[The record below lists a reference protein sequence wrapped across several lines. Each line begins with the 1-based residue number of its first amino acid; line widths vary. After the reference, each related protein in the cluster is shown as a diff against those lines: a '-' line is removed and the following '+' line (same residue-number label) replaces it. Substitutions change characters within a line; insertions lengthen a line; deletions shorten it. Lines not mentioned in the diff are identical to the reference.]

1 MEAWDMCIW
10 TSSIVCMV
18 AEASFETEISTH
30 GFVIESRKCV
40 HALLCSFTVSSTFK
54 ETMKL
59 EPFFIIVTQ
68 PVASLCLANILGVI
82 SRRGAVVV
90 VVVVSIAVVVVVVV
104 SIITIV
110 SVTTLVVVI
119 VVVVILVAMWIDNQL
134 IVIPIVSIDYFVATS
149 HVQLSV
155 KVMWVLVVIVRTSD
169 S

>member
-18 AEASFETEISTH
+18 AEASFETEKSTQ

-40 HALLCSFTVSSTFK
+40 HALLWSVPVPSTFK

-68 PVASLCLANILGVI
+68 PVASLCLANIPGVVG
-82 SRRGAVVV
+82 RRGSVV
-90 VVVVSIAVVVVVVV
+90 VVVVSIAVVVVVV
-104 SIITIV
+104 SITTIV
-110 SVTTLVVVI
+110 SVTTLVAVI
-119 VVVVILVAMWIDNQL
+119 VVVVILVARWVGNQL

-155 KVMWVLVVIVRTSD
+155 
-169 S
+169 

>member
-18 AEASFETEISTH
+18 AEASFETEKSTQC
-30 GFVIESRKCV
+30 FVIESRKCV
-40 HALLCSFTVSSTFK
+40 HALLWSVPVPSTFK

-68 PVASLCLANILGVI
+68 PVASLCLANIPGVI
-82 SRRGAVVV
+82 SRRGSVV

-104 SIITIV
+104 SITTIV
-110 SVTTLVVVI
+110 SVTTLVAVI
-119 VVVVILVAMWIDNQL
+119 VVVVILVARWIGNQL

>member
-40 HALLCSFTVSSTFK
+40 HALLCSFPVSSTFK

-59 EPFFIIVTQ
+59 EPFFIVVTQ
-68 PVASLCLANILGVI
+68 PVASLCLANIPGVV
-82 SRRGAVVV
+82 SRRGSVV
-90 VVVVSIAVVVVVVV
+90 VVVVSIAVVVVVV
-104 SIITIV
+104 SITTIV
-110 SVTTLVVVI
+110 SVTTLVAVI
-119 VVVVILVAMWIDNQL
+119 VVVVILVARWIGNQL

-155 KVMWVLVVIVRTSD
+155 KVSVHCGCCCCCC
-169 S
+169 